1 MKASD
6 GHQIE
11 KKVTGHAGGT
21 GSLVFFLGEASLE
34 LLFWG
39 QPHFPNK
46 SVLNTTST
54 LFRQKQI
61 PISQ

>member
-6 GHQIE
+6 GHEIE

-21 GSLVFFLGEASLE
+21 GSLVFFWGEASLE

-39 QPHFPNK
+39 QPHFPNN
-46 SVLNTTST
+46 SVLKAAST
-54 LFRQKQI
+54 LFRKKQI

>member
-6 GHQIE
+6 GHEIE
-11 KKVTGHAGGT
+11 KKVTGHAEET
-21 GSLVFFLGEASLE
+21 VSLVFFWGEASLE
-34 LLFWG
+34 LLFRG

-54 LFRQKQI
+54 LFRKK
-61 PISQ
+61 